1 MGSGRVDLTKAGDTR
16 VVFDETSANMSTL
29 GRDPLTAVNLNL
41 PSVNVPTMP
50 GTVTVKRTAKNVS
63 NRNVTFTVRTTSPSG
78 SKIQVSP
85 TSGRIRPGES
95 LTFTVKIT
103 SNAPEGQYFGQIDLR
118 PAQGPD
124 LHLPVAFYNRQG
136 DVTLSQA
143 CNPASVAVRATTTCT
158 VTAQNNSTEDAAVSA
173 RSTVSD
179 GLRIVGATG
188 ADVNRRGDTRDRRPG
203 HPAPHPRTRSRR
215 SPRVIRRPADSS
227 TSSGSAITT
236 HPDR

>member
-1 MGSGRVDLTKAGDTR
+1 M
-16 VVFDETSANMSTL
+16 FDETYANMSTL

-78 SKIQVSP
+78 SRIQVSP

-158 VTAQNNSTEDAAVSA
+158 VTAQNNSARTPPSSA
-173 RSTVSD
+173 RRPSATGCGSS
-179 GLRIVGATG
+179 GATG
-188 ADVNRRGDTRDRRPG
+188 ADVNRRGDSATAGPVILAARKEVE
-203 HPAPHPRTRSRR
+203 PA
-215 SPRVIRRPADSS
+215 IRR
-227 TSSGSAITT
+227 
-236 HPDR
+236 